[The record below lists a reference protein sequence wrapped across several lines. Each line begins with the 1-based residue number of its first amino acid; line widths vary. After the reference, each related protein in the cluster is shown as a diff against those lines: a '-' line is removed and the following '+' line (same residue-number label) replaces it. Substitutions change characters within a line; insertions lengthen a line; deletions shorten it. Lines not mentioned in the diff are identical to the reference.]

1 MVSVFEN
8 IRELGPAAFILK
20 AILAAVVLD
29 GLLLGFILL
38 RRTYRGRYFAK
49 RDALV
54 LELRGNW
61 DALIS
66 GKIPYETWRTKSL
79 NRETVEEL
87 VLDRLET
94 AQGAE
99 SASLVRFLRA
109 SGLIEKLICEARHH
123 RGWRRQHALIA
134 LGRTRC
140 PEAIPA
146 LGEGLND
153 QVLETRFAA
162 LRGLGRMAC
171 PEAGKEVL
179 DWMVEARLQVPS
191 LPLQMALIQCCAE
204 RPQILLPYLQ
214 PAQGNLREVL
224 GRVLGEVATPVLG
237 EDLLEFAEDAL
248 PELRAAAARAFSNVK
263 SGLALNVLIELSGDP
278 VWFVRLRSIISLGKA
293 CHSATAPSLLRGL
306 TDSNRLVRLRA
317 AEGLVNLKSD
327 PVGIFEKVV
336 AQQDR
341 YGLHAFLTAV
351 ENADKLAHL
360 EYQIK
365 ASEVGLQ
372 SQMQLLEILHT
383 GALPTEPSSGGSLSV
398 GHAASKR

>member
-1 MVSVFEN
+1 
-8 IRELGPAAFILK
+8 
-20 AILAAVVLD
+20 
-29 GLLLGFILL
+29 
-38 RRTYRGRYFAK
+38 
-49 RDALV
+49 
-54 LELRGNW
+54 
-61 DALIS
+61 
-66 GKIPYETWRTKSL
+66 
-79 NRETVEEL
+79 
-87 VLDRLET
+87 
-94 AQGAE
+94 
-99 SASLVRFLRA
+99 
-109 SGLIEKLICEARHH
+109 
-123 RGWRRQHALIA
+123 
-134 LGRTRC
+134 
-140 PEAIPA
+140 
-146 LGEGLND
+146 
-153 QVLETRFAA
+153 
-162 LRGLGRMAC
+162 
-171 PEAGKEVL
+171 
-179 DWMVEARLQVPS
+179 
-191 LPLQMALIQCCAE
+191 
-204 RPQILLPYLQ
+204 
-214 PAQGNLREVL
+214 
-224 GRVLGEVATPVLG
+224 VATPVLG